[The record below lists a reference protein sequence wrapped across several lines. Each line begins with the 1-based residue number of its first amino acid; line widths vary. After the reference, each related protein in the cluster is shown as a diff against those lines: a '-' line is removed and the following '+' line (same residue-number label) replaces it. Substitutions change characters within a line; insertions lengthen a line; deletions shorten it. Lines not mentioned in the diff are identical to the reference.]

1 MVSQALTAIEY
12 IGSKR
17 IIHRDI
23 ASRNC
28 LINYS
33 DTTQLGQLKLK
44 LCDFGSAIVLPRFR
58 KFLISDE
65 KTNLNTRHIPPE
77 AISCKFSLKTD
88 MWSLGILIWEIFS
101 PGQIPFIGEEW
112 ETVEEFQK
120 LLNSGLRPE
129 MVLFKK
135 NAPFCIKKALDYC
148 LQPDMNCRA
157 SARGRQNPNINGF
170 LDRWIVKI

>member
-1 MVSQALTAIEY
+1 MISQALTAIEY

-33 DTTQLGQLKLK
+33 DPTQLGHLNLK
-44 LCDFGSAIVLPRFR
+44 LCDFGSAIVLPSYR
-58 KFLISDE
+58 KCLISDE

-112 ETVEEFQK
+112 ETVEEFQT
-120 LLNSGLRPE
+120 LLTSGVRPK
-129 MVLFKK
+129 MVLFEK
-135 NAPFCIKKALDYC
+135 NAPLFIKEALDYC
-148 LQPDMNCRA
+148 LQPDMNYRA
-157 SARGRQNPNINGF
+157 SATKVRNF
-170 LDRWIVKI
+170 LSSHENFC

>member
-44 LCDFGSAIVLPRFR
+44 LCDFGSAIVLPRYR

-120 LLNSGLRPE
+120 LLKSGVRPE
-129 MVLFKK
+129 MVLFEK
-135 NAPFCIKKALDYC
+135 NAPFFIKKALDYC

-157 SARGRQNPNINGF
+157 SATKVRNLFSSHGNF
-170 LDRWIVKI
+170 C